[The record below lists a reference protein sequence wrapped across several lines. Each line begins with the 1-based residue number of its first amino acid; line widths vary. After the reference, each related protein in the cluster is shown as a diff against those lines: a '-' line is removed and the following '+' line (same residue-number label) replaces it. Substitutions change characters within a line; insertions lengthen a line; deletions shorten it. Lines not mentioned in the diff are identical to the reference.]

1 MAGLQTSI
9 QLQDRMSVVLNNI
22 TQSMSIMLS
31 TFEQAQTATDAGLN
45 AASFDAARQG
55 IAEASAEMVR
65 YREEMERA
73 ATTPPPSP
81 PEPTWSSASMPNV
94 FMSTGADRFQ
104 EEFQAADQMARQL
117 YESQKSISA
126 QARSM
131 RVTPPGMLND
141 MAATENRMQALA
153 LRVQKLNEIPV
164 NLRTD
169 QTNTELESLRGKLSQ
184 AVSVQKTLNQAM
196 GKMDISTANAAYQQ
210 LNSVMDAAERNIRDN
225 LNAQNQFNN
234 SVKAGTNAATGLLTK
249 LKSIALSAGL
259 AFSATKII
267 NLADTYTQTTARLN
281 MMNDGLQTTVEL
293 QDKIFASA
301 QRSRASYQATADTV
315 SKLGLR
321 AKDAFG
327 SNAETIQFAENLNKL
342 FVISGASQ
350 QETASASLQLTQALG
365 SGVLRGEELNAVF
378 EAAPNVIQTIADY
391 LDVPI
396 GKIRGMA
403 SDGEITADI
412 VKKAMLGAT
421 DKINQDF
428 NSMPMTFQQVGT
440 AISNTLLQTF
450 QPVIQAIGHGA
461 TFIYENWSS
470 IAPVFYGLAIGILV
484 AAAAWGIYT
493 LVTWLSVA
501 ANQAL
506 VASML
511 TNPFLWIAIVIGAI
525 VAAIYKWVQSVG
537 GIRVAWLICVNQ
549 VLIQADRLKLGF
561 MAAWSMIKGG
571 TLDAAF
577 AFDSFRVKVLDTL
590 GNMKVRA
597 LTILQDLV
605 NGAIDRINKLIGM
618 ANNIPGVSIDLIDHV
633 EFAADAGV
641 EEQMK
646 QQQRAAELARKKE
659 VIAGAKA
666 EWKNDYARAER
677 AADDARMKRQAA
689 IEAAKADA
697 ARKAAGDDS
706 TAGAYGSDIAGNTDK
721 TAGNT
726 AAMADNMDAL
736 DEEIKYM
743 RDAAEQE
750 AINRFTLAELKIDL
764 TNNNTL
770 KTETDFDRMNGMLN
784 NLTDEILS
792 TAAEGGHL

>member
-65 YREEMERA
+65 YREEIERA
-73 ATTPPPSP
+73 AAIPPPSP
-81 PEPTWSSASMPNV
+81 PEPTWSSAAIPNV
-94 FMSTGADRFQ
+94 FMSTGAERFQ
-104 EEFQAADQMARQL
+104 QEFQAADQMAKQL
-117 YESQKSISA
+117 YESQKAISA

-141 MAATENRMQALA
+141 IAATENRMQALA
-153 LRVQKLNEIPV
+153 LRVQKLNQIPV

-169 QTNTELESLRGKLSQ
+169 QTNMELESLRGKLSQ

-249 LKSIALSAGL
+249 LKSVMLSAGL
-259 AFSATKII
+259 AFSATKVI

-281 MMNDGLQTTVEL
+281 MMNDGLQTTAEL

-396 GKIRGMA
+396 GKIRSMA

-440 AISNTLLQTF
+440 AITNTLLQTF
-450 QPVIQAIGHGA
+450 QPVIQAIGQGA

-590 GNMKVRA
+590 GNMKVKA

-605 NGAIDRINKLIGM
+605 NGTIDRVNKLIGM

-666 EWKNDYARAER
+666 EWKDDYARAER

-689 IEAAKADA
+689 IESAKADA
-697 ARKAAGDDS
+697 ARKAAEDDS
-706 TAGAYGSDIAGNTDK
+706 TSGAYGSDIAGNTDK

>member
-65 YREEMERA
+65 YREEIERA
-73 ATTPPPSP
+73 AAIPPPSP
-81 PEPTWSSASMPNV
+81 PEPTWSSAAIPNV
-94 FMSTGADRFQ
+94 FMSTGAERFQ
-104 EEFQAADQMARQL
+104 QEFQAADQMAKQL
-117 YESQKSISA
+117 YESQKAISA

-141 MAATENRMQALA
+141 IAATENRMQALA
-153 LRVQKLNEIPV
+153 LRVQKLNQIPV

-169 QTNTELESLRGKLSQ
+169 QTNMELESLRGKLSQ

-249 LKSIALSAGL
+249 LKSVMLSAGL
-259 AFSATKII
+259 AFSATKVI

-281 MMNDGLQTTVEL
+281 MMNDGLQTTAEL

-396 GKIRGMA
+396 GKIRSMA

-440 AISNTLLQTF
+440 AITNTLLQTF
-450 QPVIQAIGHGA
+450 QPVIQAIGQGA

-590 GNMKVRA
+590 GNMKVKA

-605 NGAIDRINKLIGM
+605 NGTIDRVNKLIGM

-666 EWKNDYARAER
+666 EWKDDYARAER

-697 ARKAAGDDS
+697 ARKAAEDDS
-706 TAGAYGSDIAGNTDK
+706 TSGAYGSDIAGNTDK